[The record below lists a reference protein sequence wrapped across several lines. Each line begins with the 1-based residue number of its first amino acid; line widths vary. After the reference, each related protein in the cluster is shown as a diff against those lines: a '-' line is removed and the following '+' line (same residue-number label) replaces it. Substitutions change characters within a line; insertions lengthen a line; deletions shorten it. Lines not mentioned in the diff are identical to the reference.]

1 MRINSLWLGSFT
13 AAALL
18 FAIAPTVRATTV
30 GQTTNA
36 ALTAANIRQTSPV
49 DLVSLARQGY
59 LAQQGIPSGGDL
71 TFAAQA
77 NQITPEEIVQAGV
90 KAGRV
95 APESLQDQGY
105 LNVVANQLYDLVI
118 FSISE

>member
-1 MRINSLWLGSFT
+1 MRINSLWLGSLS

-18 FAIAPTVRATTV
+18 LAIAPTVRATTI
-30 GQTTNA
+30 GQATNA
-36 ALTAANIRQTSPV
+36 VSTAANIQQASPV

-77 NQITPEEIVQAGV
+77 NQITPEEIVQAGI

-95 APESLQDQGY
+95 APETLQDQGY

-118 FSISE
+118 FSVSE